1 MKASNCGSIRFGVFD
16 FNPQADELRKWGLK
30 VKVCPQ
36 ACKVLASLLEHPGQV
51 RTREE
56 LRQRLWPTDTFVDFE
71 HSLNK
76 AIHALRVA
84 LGDSAT
90 SPRYI
95 ETVAGQGYRFIPV
108 LQSPSQPLKSR
119 PLRKITSVAVLP
131 FVAAGAESEF
141 LFLASQITS
150 LVTNA
155 LSKISGICVL
165 AHSTVKH
172 CEVQDKSPQ
181 MIGRDLRVS
190 GVVFGELVP
199 RNGDLIL
206 NVEFIDVADGIQ
218 LWGAEIRQDC
228 KQGIDCSEQVAR
240 EILRHLLP
248 ILSRTQRKVVSIV
261 SKPASSASRRGELIG
276 EKKPE
281 LFPRIAR

>member
-1 MKASNCGSIRFGVFD
+1 MKASHSGSILFGVFE

-30 VKVCPQ
+30 VRVGPQ
-36 ACKVLASLLEHPGQV
+36 ACKVLALLLEHPGQV

-95 ETVAGQGYRFIPV
+95 ETVAGQGYRFIPIP
-108 LQSPSQPLKSR
+108 QSPSR
-119 PLRKITSVAVLP
+119 PSKLGALRKIDSVAVLP
-131 FVAAGAESEF
+131 FVTAGAGSDF

-172 CEVQDKSPQ
+172 CEVQNKSPQ
-181 MIGRDLRVS
+181 MIGQDLRVS

-199 RNGDLIL
+199 RDGDLIL
-206 NVEFIDVADGIQ
+206 NVEFIDVADGTQ
-218 LWGAEIRQDC
+218 LWGAQLRQDC
-228 KQGIDCSEQVAR
+228 QQGIDCSEQVGR
-240 EILRHLLP
+240 KILQHLLP
-248 ILSRTQRKVVSIV
+248 ILSPKQRKVVPILN
-261 SKPASSASRRGELIG
+261 KPASSAGRRGDVNRRKE
-276 EKKPE
+276 
-281 LFPRIAR
+281 A